1 MKSNIKKLIDKLD
14 AAQLKEA
21 KKGIN
26 IAKTVLPVISSTSR
40 LYGKDIVE
48 EADKFFQNPATYH
61 VVQAGIMEFISK
73 ISHQENT
80 VAKGIFLSVVGD
92 VLHVSCIQI
101 SDESIVSISDIEIE
115 GKTINAMSF
124 DELIQYLGID
134 KIQIRKMLGDVD
146 QMIKERLQHLQ
157 DVKELRG

>member
-1 MKSNIKKLIDKLD
+1 MKSNIKKFIEKLD
-14 AAQLKEA
+14 TAQLKEA

-61 VVQAGIMEFISK
+61 VVQTGIMEFISK
-73 ISHQENT
+73 ISHHENT

-101 SDESIVSISDIEIE
+101 SDESIVSISEIEIDE
-115 GKTINAMSF
+115 KTINAMSF
-124 DELIQYLGID
+124 NELIQYLGID
-134 KIQIRKMLGDVD
+134 KIQIRKMLSDVD
-146 QMIKERLQHLQ
+146 DMIKERITQL
-157 DVKELRG
+157 KENT